1 MPALTRA
8 DVNSQNLCKMECY
21 KVPLYNEHNWL
32 SRFLSH
38 YFPSVSN
45 IQPIYSDTHHMP
57 KNSSHNPSPSTQY
70 KNHIPLPYMDLPLN
84 KCSCLHVIQDI
95 SIQVSHLY
103 CKASLATPGTERFLL
118 SNRLISQHSPC
129 LDCVLC
135 TQTRCPTLE
144 LGFTYVQCLIWI

>member
-1 MPALTRA
+1 MSITGFLGSFLTI
-8 DVNSQNLCKMECY
+8 SLQC
-21 KVPLYNEHNWL
+21 
-32 SRFLSH
+32 
-38 YFPSVSN
+38 
-45 IQPIYSDTHHMP
+45 PIYSQSIQIHITCLKIPHTILG
-57 KNSSHNPSPSTQY
+57 PSTQY
-70 KNHIPLPYMDLPLN
+70 KSHIPLPYMDLPLN

-129 LDCVLC
+129 LICVLC